1 MSEVTKNGM
10 RDRYFSE
17 LETRDDLLD
26 QLNRTK
32 KKFNSEK
39 KHIQF
44 TNAEILSLLLFTHSD
59 QELYRDLRKSM
70 TEKLF
75 VDSQIPKGNE
85 QVFNRNKDLGYRNY
99 LLWKK
104 KYEKEARRKYKWP
117 ILQIFLQI
125 AVAKLILRDRDPN

>member
-17 LETRDDLLD
+17 KVIRNDLLD

-44 TNAEILSLLLFTHSD
+44 TDAEILSLILFTHAD
-59 QELYRDLRKSM
+59 QELHRDLRKSM
-70 TEKLF
+70 TEKL
-75 VDSQIPKGNE
+75 VLDNQINAAKGND
-85 QVFNRNKDLGYRNY
+85 Q
-99 LLWKK
+99 
-104 KYEKEARRKYKWP
+104 
-117 ILQIFLQI
+117 
-125 AVAKLILRDRDPN
+125 